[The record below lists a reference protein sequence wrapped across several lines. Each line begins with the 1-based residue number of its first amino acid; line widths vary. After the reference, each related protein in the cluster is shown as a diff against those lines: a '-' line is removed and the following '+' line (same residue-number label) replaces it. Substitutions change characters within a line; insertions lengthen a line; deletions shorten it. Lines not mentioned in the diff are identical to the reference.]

1 MFGDKSRK
9 NNLLKIIILFI
20 LTIVFY
26 LIYYIIFGEI
36 YYIIT
41 SIAMSIASIPLNILF
56 TSFIINYIVDI
67 KDKIKKDKEVEILT
81 SLFFNEIGIEMLDI
95 FTNLDKCIE
104 DIRKK
109 ALIKKDWA
117 INKYEELYE
126 IFKNYESCINIDR
139 NDLRQLKIILDKKS
153 SFILDLLFN
162 PALDDKED
170 FTDLIV
176 QVLHVRDEI
185 NHRFIGDKLE
195 DYEKIYIESDINKL
209 YKLLC
214 QRWVNYMLY
223 LKKYYP
229 QAFIKSLVNSPFD
242 NRNKKEKDR
251 EFLSEDCFVCYKELP
266 LMR

>member
-1 MFGDKSRK
+1 MFGDKSIK
-9 NNLLKIIILFI
+9 NNLLKIIILVI

-36 YYIIT
+36 HYIIT
-41 SIAMSIASIPLNILF
+41 SIAMSIASIPLNMLF
-56 TSFIINYIVDI
+56 TGIIVNCIVDI
-67 KDKIKKDKEVEILT
+67 KDKRKKDKEVDILT
-81 SLFFNEIGIEMLDI
+81 GLFFNEIGIEMLDI
-95 FTNLDKCIE
+95 FTNRDECIE

-117 INKYEELYE
+117 IDKYEELYK
-126 IFKNYESCINIDR
+126 IFKNYDSCINVDM

-162 PALDDKED
+162 PVLDDKED
-170 FTDLIV
+170 FTELIV
-176 QVLHVRDEI
+176 EVLHLRDEI
-185 NHRFIGDKLE
+185 NHRFIGNKLE

-214 QRWVNYMLY
+214 QRWVNYMIY

-229 QAFIKSLVNSPFD
+229 QVFIKSLVNSPFD

-266 LMR
+266 QQR

>member
-1 MFGDKSRK
+1 MFGDNSRK
-9 NNLLKIIILFI
+9 NNLLKIIILFV
-20 LTIVFY
+20 LTIVLY

-36 YYIIT
+36 HYIIT

-67 KDKIKKDKEVEILT
+67 RDKKKRDKEVDILT
-81 SLFFNEIGIEMLDI
+81 GLFFNEIGIEILDI
-95 FTNLDKCIE
+95 FTNRDECIE

-117 INKYEELYE
+117 IDKYEELYE
-126 IFKNYESCINIDR
+126 IFKNYDSCINVDMD
-139 NDLRQLKIILDKKS
+139 DLKRLKIILDGKS

-162 PALDDKED
+162 PVLEDKEY

-176 QVLHVRDEI
+176 EVLHVRDEI
-185 NHRFIGDKLE
+185 NYRFIGDKLE

-214 QRWVNYMLY
+214 QRWVKYMLY
-223 LKKYYP
+223 LKNYYP
-229 QAFIKSLVNSPFD
+229 QVFIKSLVNSPFD
-242 NRNKKEKDR
+242 KRNKKEKDR
-251 EFLSEDCFVCYKELP
+251 EFLSEECFLCYKELP
-266 LMR
+266 HKR